1 MSTFKYEYKLQGN
14 GADSWIVSVI
24 DDRNNVIDKYMFYGD
39 INSIDPTNA
48 IVIGKNQQ
56 HTLDVYKKIK
66 KKTIDLNT
74 ENLLINGFLY
84 NNYRFGLRENE
95 KTKWLALFKAP
106 ISKYPITLVSKEG
119 QALIL
124 TSITAENF
132 YEAAFDRARLI
143 EEQGGI
149 LKYQVNQ
156 CTTVAQVLAINDNR
170 T

>member
-1 MSTFKYEYKLQGN
+1 M
-14 GADSWIVSVI
+14 
-24 DDRNNVIDKYMFYGD
+24 
-39 INSIDPTNA
+39 
-48 IVIGKNQQ
+48 
-56 HTLDVYKKIK
+56 
-66 KKTIDLNT
+66 
-74 ENLLINGFLY
+74 Y